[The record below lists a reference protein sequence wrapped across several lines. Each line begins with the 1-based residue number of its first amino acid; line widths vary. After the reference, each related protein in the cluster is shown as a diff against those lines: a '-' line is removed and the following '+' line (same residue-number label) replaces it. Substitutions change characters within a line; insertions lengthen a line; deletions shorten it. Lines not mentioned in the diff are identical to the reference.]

1 MFKKLERPSS
11 SLRNQ
16 IIKLNSINNLNR
28 EVNKST
34 DLINSE
40 DIKKNNLKWSMV
52 DNIKLTYK
60 EPLIMNTDISSG
72 PGIHWIVLYPVD
84 KVCYIFDP
92 LGENN
97 FRPYDKIMIEKL
109 NDYDLKIKFYPGRIQ
124 FKNSNLCG
132 YFSIMIAKYLK
143 KYEPDEPFKLIN
155 ELFGLKPDNND
166 IKQLIKHFGVLKTND

>member
-1 MFKKLERPSS
+1 MS
-11 SLRNQ
+11 
-16 IIKLNSINNLNR
+16 SINNLNR

-52 DNIKLTYK
+52 DNIKLSYK

-97 FRPYDKIMIEKL
+97 FRPYDKIMIDKL
-109 NDYDLKIKFYPGRIQ
+109 NDYNLKIKFYPGRIQ

-166 IKQLIKHFGVLKTND
+166 IKQLIKHFGVLKTNA

>member
-1 MFKKLERPSS
+1 MFKKLEKPSS

-16 IIKLNSINNLNR
+16 VINLNNININK
-28 EVNKST
+28 EINKST

-40 DIKKNNLKWSMV
+40 DIKRNNLKWSMV

-109 NDYDLKIKFYPGRIQ
+109 NSYDLKIKFYPGRIQ

-143 KYEPDEPFKLIN
+143 KYEPDEPFKIIN

-166 IKQLIKHFGVLKTND
+166 IKQLIKHFGVLKTP

>member
-1 MFKKLERPSS
+1 MS
-11 SLRNQ
+11 
-16 IIKLNSINNLNR
+16 SINLNK
-28 EVNKST
+28 EINKST

-52 DNIKLTYK
+52 DNIKLSYK

-97 FRPYDKIMIEKL
+97 FRPYDKIMIDKINE
-109 NDYDLKIKFYPGRIQ
+109 YDLKIKFYPGRIQ

-132 YFSIMIAKYLK
+132 YFSIMIAKYSK
-143 KYEPDEPFKLIN
+143 KYEPDEPFKIIN

-166 IKQLIKHFGVLKTND
+166 IKQLIKHFGVLKTNA

>member
-1 MFKKLERPSS
+1 M
-11 SLRNQ
+11 
-16 IIKLNSINNLNR
+16 IKLNSINNLNR

-52 DNIKLTYK
+52 DNIKLSYK

-143 KYEPDEPFKLIN
+143 KYEPDQPFKIIN
-155 ELFGLKPDNND
+155 ELFGLRPDNND
-166 IKQLIKHFGVLKTND
+166 IKQLIKHFGVLKTDE

>member
-1 MFKKLERPSS
+1 M
-11 SLRNQ
+11 
-16 IIKLNSINNLNR
+16 NSINNLNK

-52 DNIKLTYK
+52 DNIKLSYK

-97 FRPYDKIMIEKL
+97 FRPYDKIMIDKI

-143 KYEPDEPFKLIN
+143 KYEPDQPFEIIN

>member
-1 MFKKLERPSS
+1 M
-11 SLRNQ
+11 
-16 IIKLNSINNLNR
+16 NLNK

-40 DIKKNNLKWSMV
+40 DIKRNNLKWSMV
-52 DNIKLTYK
+52 DNIKLSYK

-143 KYEPDEPFKLIN
+143 KYEPDEPFKIIN

-166 IKQLIKHFGVLKTND
+166 IKQLIKHFGVLKTNE

>member
-16 IIKLNSINNLNR
+16 IIKLSSINNLNR

-40 DIKKNNLKWSMV
+40 DIKRNNLKWSMV
-52 DNIKLTYK
+52 DNIKLSYK

-143 KYEPDEPFKLIN
+143 KYEPDEPFKIIN

>member
-1 MFKKLERPSS
+1 M
-11 SLRNQ
+11 
-16 IIKLNSINNLNR
+16 NLNK

-52 DNIKLTYK
+52 DNIKLSYK

-109 NDYDLKIKFYPGRIQ
+109 NEYGLKIKFYPGRIQ

-143 KYEPDEPFKLIN
+143 KYEPDQPFKIIN

>member
-1 MFKKLERPSS
+1 MS
-11 SLRNQ
+11 
-16 IIKLNSINNLNR
+16 SINNLNR

-40 DIKKNNLKWSMV
+40 DIKRNNLKWSMV

-72 PGIHWIVLYPVD
+72 TGIHWIVLYPVD

-97 FRPYDKIMIEKL
+97 FRPYDKIMIDKI
-109 NDYDLKIKFYPGRIQ
+109 NDYDLKLKFYPGRIQ

-143 KYEPDEPFKLIN
+143 KYEPDEPFKIIN

-166 IKQLIKHFGVLKTND
+166 IKQLIKHFGVLKTNT

>member
-1 MFKKLERPSS
+1 M
-11 SLRNQ
+11 
-16 IIKLNSINNLNR
+16 NLNK

-52 DNIKLTYK
+52 DNIKLSYK

-109 NDYDLKIKFYPGRIQ
+109 NEYGLKIKFYPGRIQ

-143 KYEPDEPFKLIN
+143 KYEPDQPFKIIN

-166 IKQLIKHFGVLKTND
+166 IKQLIKHFGVLKTDD

>member
-1 MFKKLERPSS
+1 M
-11 SLRNQ
+11 
-16 IIKLNSINNLNR
+16 NLNK

-40 DIKKNNLKWSMV
+40 DIKRNNLKWSMV
-52 DNIKLTYK
+52 DNIKLSYK
-60 EPLIMNTDISSG
+60 EPLIMNTDIYSG

-97 FRPYDKIMIEKL
+97 FRPYDKIMIDKI

-143 KYEPDEPFKLIN
+143 KYEPDEPFKIIN

-166 IKQLIKHFGVLKTND
+166 IKQLIKHFGVLKTNT

>member
-1 MFKKLERPSS
+1 MS
-11 SLRNQ
+11 
-16 IIKLNSINNLNR
+16 SINNLNR

-40 DIKKNNLKWSMV
+40 DIKRNNLKWSMV
-52 DNIKLTYK
+52 DNIKLSYK

-97 FRPYDKIMIEKL
+97 FRPYDKIMIDKI
-109 NDYDLKIKFYPGRIQ
+109 NDYNLKIKFYPGRIQ

-143 KYEPDEPFKLIN
+143 KYEPDQPFKIIN

>member
-1 MFKKLERPSS
+1 MS
-11 SLRNQ
+11 
-16 IIKLNSINNLNR
+16 SINNLNK
-28 EVNKST
+28 EINKST

-40 DIKKNNLKWSMV
+40 DIKRNNLKWSMV
-52 DNIKLTYK
+52 DNIKLSYK

-97 FRPYDKIMIEKL
+97 FRPYDKIMIDKI
-109 NDYDLKIKFYPGRIQ
+109 NDYDLKLKFYPGRIQ

-143 KYEPDEPFKLIN
+143 KYEPDEPFKIIN

>member
-1 MFKKLERPSS
+1 M
-11 SLRNQ
+11 
-16 IIKLNSINNLNR
+16 NLNK

-52 DNIKLTYK
+52 NNIKLSYK

-97 FRPYDKIMIEKL
+97 FRPYDKIMIDKI
-109 NDYDLKIKFYPGRIQ
+109 NDYDLKIKCYPGRIQ

-143 KYEPDEPFKLIN
+143 KYEPDEPFKIIN

>member
-1 MFKKLERPSS
+1 MS
-11 SLRNQ
+11 
-16 IIKLNSINNLNR
+16 SINNLNK
-28 EVNKST
+28 EINKST

-40 DIKKNNLKWSMV
+40 DIKRNNLKWSMV
-52 DNIKLTYK
+52 DNIKLSYK

-97 FRPYDKIMIEKL
+97 FRPYDKIMIDKI

-143 KYEPDEPFKLIN
+143 KYEPDQPFKLIN

-166 IKQLIKHFGVLKTND
+166 IKQLIKHFGVLKTDD

>member
-11 SLRNQ
+11 SIRDQ
-16 IIKLNSINNLNR
+16 IKLNNNSMNLNK

-52 DNIKLTYK
+52 DNIKLSYK

-109 NDYDLKIKFYPGRIQ
+109 NEYGLKIKFYPGRIQ

-143 KYEPDEPFKLIN
+143 KYEPDQPFKIIN

-166 IKQLIKHFGVLKTND
+166 IKQLIKHFGVLKTDD

>member
-1 MFKKLERPSS
+1 MS
-11 SLRNQ
+11 
-16 IIKLNSINNLNR
+16 SINNLNK
-28 EVNKST
+28 EINKST

-40 DIKKNNLKWSMV
+40 DIKRNNLKWSMV
-52 DNIKLTYK
+52 DNIKLSYK

-97 FRPYDKIMIEKL
+97 FRPYDKIMIDKI
-109 NDYDLKIKFYPGRIQ
+109 NDYDLKLKFYPGRIQ

-143 KYEPDEPFKLIN
+143 KYEPDEPFKIIN

-166 IKQLIKHFGVLKTND
+166 IKQLIKHFGVLKTNA

>member
-1 MFKKLERPSS
+1 MS
-11 SLRNQ
+11 
-16 IIKLNSINNLNR
+16 SINNLNK
-28 EVNKST
+28 EINKST
-34 DLINSE
+34 DLINSN
-40 DIKKNNLKWSMV
+40 DIIKNNLKWSMV
-52 DNIKLTYK
+52 DNIKLSHK

-84 KVCYIFDP
+84 KICYIFDP

-97 FRPYDKIMIEKL
+97 FRPYDKIMIDQI
-109 NDYDLKIKFYPGRIQ
+109 NDYDLKLKFYPGRIQ

-143 KYEPDEPFKLIN
+143 KYEPDQPFKLIN

>member
-1 MFKKLERPSS
+1 MIKLS
-11 SLRNQ
+11 SL
-16 IIKLNSINNLNR
+16 NLNK

-40 DIKKNNLKWSMV
+40 DIKRNNLKWSMV
-52 DNIKLTYK
+52 DNIKLSYK

-72 PGIHWIVLYPVD
+72 PGIHWIVLYPV
-84 KVCYIFDP
+84 KEICYIIDP

-97 FRPYDKIMIEKL
+97 FRPYDKIMIDKINEFG
-109 NDYDLKIKFYPGRIQ
+109 LKIKFYPGRIQ

-143 KYEPDEPFKLIN
+143 KYEPDNPFNLIS
-155 ELFGLKPDNND
+155 
-166 IKQLIKHFGVLKTND
+166 

>member
-1 MFKKLERPSS
+1 MS
-11 SLRNQ
+11 
-16 IIKLNSINNLNR
+16 SINNLNK
-28 EVNKST
+28 EINKST

-40 DIKKNNLKWSMV
+40 DIKRNNLKWSMV
-52 DNIKLTYK
+52 DNIKLSYK

-97 FRPYDKIMIEKL
+97 FRPYDKIMIDKI

-143 KYEPDEPFKLIN
+143 KYEPDEPFKIIN

-166 IKQLIKHFGVLKTND
+166 IKQLIKHFGVLKTNA

>member
-1 MFKKLERPSS
+1 MS
-11 SLRNQ
+11 
-16 IIKLNSINNLNR
+16 SINLNK
-28 EVNKST
+28 EINKST

-52 DNIKLTYK
+52 DNIKLSYK

-109 NDYDLKIKFYPGRIQ
+109 NDYGLKIKILSW
-124 FKNSNLCG
+124 KNT
-132 YFSIMIAKYLK
+132 I
-143 KYEPDEPFKLIN
+143 
-155 ELFGLKPDNND
+155 
-166 IKQLIKHFGVLKTND
+166 

>member
-1 MFKKLERPSS
+1 MS
-11 SLRNQ
+11 
-16 IIKLNSINNLNR
+16 SINNLNR

-52 DNIKLTYK
+52 DNIKLSYK

-97 FRPYDKIMIEKL
+97 FRPYDKIMIDKINE
-109 NDYDLKIKFYPGRIQ
+109 YDLKIKFYPGRIQ

>member
-1 MFKKLERPSS
+1 M
-11 SLRNQ
+11 
-16 IIKLNSINNLNR
+16 NLNK

-52 DNIKLTYK
+52 DNIKLSYK

-97 FRPYDKIMIEKL
+97 FRPYDKIMIDKI

-124 FKNSNLCG
+124 FKNNNLCG

>member
-1 MFKKLERPSS
+1 M
-11 SLRNQ
+11 
-16 IIKLNSINNLNR
+16 NLNK
-28 EVNKST
+28 EINKST

-52 DNIKLTYK
+52 DNIKLSYK

-84 KVCYIFDP
+84 KIFYIFDP

-97 FRPYDKIMIEKL
+97 FRPYDKIMIDKI
-109 NDYDLKIKFYPGRIQ
+109 NGYNLKIKFYPGRIQ

-143 KYEPDEPFKLIN
+143 KYEPDNPIHLIN
-155 ELFGLKPDNND
+155 ELFGLKADNND
-166 IKQLIKHFGVLKTND
+166 IKELIKDFGVLKRDG

>member
-1 MFKKLERPSS
+1 M
-11 SLRNQ
+11 SLN
-16 IIKLNSINNLNR
+16 K
-28 EVNKST
+28 EVNQST

-40 DIKKNNLKWSMV
+40 DIKRNNLKWSMV
-52 DNIKLTYK
+52 DNIKLSYK

-97 FRPYDKIMIEKL
+97 FRPYDKIMIDKI
-109 NDYDLKIKFYPGRIQ
+109 NDYDLKLKFYPGRIQ

-143 KYEPDEPFKLIN
+143 KYEPDQPFKIIN

>member
-1 MFKKLERPSS
+1 MS
-11 SLRNQ
+11 
-16 IIKLNSINNLNR
+16 SINNLNK
-28 EVNKST
+28 EINKST

-40 DIKKNNLKWSMV
+40 DIKRNNLKWSMV
-52 DNIKLTYK
+52 DNIKLSYK

-97 FRPYDKIMIEKL
+97 FRPYDKIMIDKI

-143 KYEPDEPFKLIN
+143 KYEPDEPFKIIN

>member
-1 MFKKLERPSS
+1 MS
-11 SLRNQ
+11 
-16 IIKLNSINNLNR
+16 SINNLNK
-28 EVNKST
+28 EINKST
-34 DLINSE
+34 DLISSE
-40 DIKKNNLKWSMV
+40 DIKRNNLKWSMV
-52 DNIKLTYK
+52 DNIKLSYK

-97 FRPYDKIMIEKL
+97 FRPYDKIMIDKINE
-109 NDYDLKIKFYPGRIQ
+109 YELKIKFYPGRIQ

-166 IKQLIKHFGVLKTND
+166 IKQLIKHFGVLKTNE

>member
-1 MFKKLERPSS
+1 MS
-11 SLRNQ
+11 
-16 IIKLNSINNLNR
+16 SINNLNK

-40 DIKKNNLKWSMV
+40 DIKRNNLKWSMV
-52 DNIKLTYK
+52 DNIKLSYK

-97 FRPYDKIMIEKL
+97 FRPYDKIMIEKI
-109 NDYDLKIKFYPGRIQ
+109 NEYNLKIKFYPGRIQ

-143 KYEPDEPFKLIN
+143 KYEPDEPFKIIN

-166 IKQLIKHFGVLKTND
+166 IKQLIKHFGVLKTNT

>member
-11 SLRNQ
+11 SIRDQ
-16 IIKLNSINNLNR
+16 IKLNNNSMNLNK

-52 DNIKLTYK
+52 DNIKLSYK

-109 NDYDLKIKFYPGRIQ
+109 NEYGLKIKFYPGRIQ

-143 KYEPDEPFKLIN
+143 KYEPDQPFKIIN